1 MSVRD
6 DLHQMVDALP
16 DREVAAVRRVLV
28 ALLAQTPDPLLQ
40 AVLAS
45 LGDEGQAV
53 ATAVESAAELAAEPA
68 DEPGATSPALEDT
81 PQGRP

>member
-1 MSVRD
+1 MSARD

-28 ALLAQTPDPLLQ
+28 AILAQTPDPLLQ

-45 LGDEGQAV
+45 LGDGGQAV
-53 ATAVESAAELAAEPA
+53 ATTTEPA
-68 DEPGATSPALEDT
+68 DEPSVTTPALEDT
-81 PQGRP
+81 PQGQP

>member
-16 DREVAAVRRVLV
+16 DREVAAVRRVLA

-45 LGDEGQAV
+45 LNGEGHDM
-53 ATAVESAAELAAEPA
+53 ATAAELAAEPA
-68 DEPGATSPALEDT
+68 DEPGVTSPALEDT
-81 PQGRP
+81 PRGQP

>member
-6 DLHQMVDALP
+6 DLHQPVDALP

-45 LGDEGQAV
+45 LGDEGQAA
-53 ATAVESAAELAAEPA
+53 ATGAALA
-68 DEPGATSPALEDT
+68 DEPGVATPALEDT
-81 PQGRP
+81 PQGQP

>member
-16 DREVAAVRRVLV
+16 DREVAAVRRLLV

-45 LGDEGQAV
+45 LSDNGHEV
-53 ATAVESAAELAAEPA
+53 TTAAEPAVEPA
-68 DEPGATSPALEDT
+68 DEPGVTSPALEDT
-81 PQGRP
+81 PQGQP

>member
-53 ATAVESAAELAAEPA
+53 ATAAAPA
-68 DEPGATSPALEDT
+68 DEPGVTTPALEDT
-81 PQGRP
+81 PQGQP

>member
-45 LGDEGQAV
+45 LGDDGQAV
-53 ATAVESAAELAAEPA
+53 VRAAEPA
-68 DEPGATSPALEDT
+68 DEPGVTTPALEDT
-81 PQGRP
+81 PQGQP